1 MAEPASAR
9 TARLHAG
16 PDAGWA
22 SARAQAAGTREPQS
36 TGAEQAGM
44 FGKAHREKGRSG
56 NKEAP
61 QEPRASDGVTP
72 VGVRGV
78 AEGCDDAVLG
88 SGDGENL

>member
-1 MAEPASAR
+1 MPGGR
-9 TARLHAG
+9 
-16 PDAGWA
+16 
-22 SARAQAAGTREPQS
+22 ARAHKRQERGSHRAQVRSKRECSGRHTGRRGEAGTI
-36 TGAEQAGM
+36 
-44 FGKAHREKGRSG
+44 
-56 NKEAP
+56 KEAP